1 MTKFLIFAHNAKI
14 GIAFRTLPPAKQ
26 VDFQEKLKNLITLIS
41 KYRRTYPVFLL
52 KDFREITVTG

>member
-26 VDFQEKLKNLITLIS
+26 VDFQEKLKQ
-41 KYRRTYPVFLL
+41 VLL
-52 KDFREITVTG
+52 FEILKRSYF